1 MLAHVAFAL
10 QPLTRS
16 NRVAFAKNE
25 IHQHFADMQSAFIDF
40 VLGQYIKQGVD
51 ELNQEK
57 LKDLIGLKYQSIH
70 DATNE
75 LGNTSEIRQ
84 LFVGF
89 QKYLY
94 QPNPSA
100 NL

>member
-1 MLAHVAFAL
+1 MFAE
-10 QPLTRS
+10 S
-16 NRVAFAKNE
+16 K
-25 IHQHFADMQSAFIDF
+25 IHQHFADKQSAFIDF

-57 LKDLIGLKYQSIH
+57 LKDLIGLKYLSIH
-70 DATNE
+70 DATTE

-94 QPNPSA
+94 QA
-100 NL
+100 NWEANI

>member
-1 MLAHVAFAL
+1 MV
-10 QPLTRS
+10 
-16 NRVAFAKNE
+16 
-25 IHQHFADMQSAFIDF
+25 
-40 VLGQYIKQGVD
+40 GQYVKQGVD

-70 DATNE
+70 DATSE
-75 LGNTSEIRQ
+75 LGNTSEIRR

-94 QPNPSA
+94 QA
-100 NL
+100 NWEATI

>member
-1 MLAHVAFAL
+1 M
-10 QPLTRS
+10 TRNS
-16 NRVAFAKNE
+16 RAANAKNE
-25 IHQHFADMQSAFIDF
+25 VHQHFADKQSAFIDF

-51 ELNQEK
+51 ELSQEK

-70 DATNE
+70 DATTE

-84 LFVGF
+84 LFVKF

-94 QPNPSA
+94 LPSGDA
-100 NL
+100 A